1 MADFR
6 DELHICRSKNQFGQN
21 SVLLMYDWCQT
32 TTDLTNNT
40 VSIVASGMEVSLGTA
55 CKVIAD
61 WGNAGEKGIKLNI
74 KAFLE
79 ADCFDDSCE
88 Y

>member
-6 DELHICRSKNQFGQN
+6 NELHVSRSKNQFGQD
-21 SVLLMYDWCQT
+21 SVLLIYDWCQT
-32 TTDLTNNT
+32 TTDLADNT
-40 VSIVASGMEVSLGTA
+40 VSIVAFGMEVSLGTV

-61 WGNAGEKGIKLNI
+61 WGNAGEQGIKRNI

-79 ADCFDDSCE
+79 ADRFNDSCE

>member
-6 DELHICRSKNQFGQN
+6 DELHICRSKNQFGN
-21 SVLLMYDWCQT
+21 PSFLPLYDWCQT
-32 TTDLTNNT
+32 TTDLADDT
-40 VSIVASGMEVSLGTA
+40 VSIVAFGMEESLGTV

-61 WGNAGEKGIKLNI
+61 WNNASENGTKLNI